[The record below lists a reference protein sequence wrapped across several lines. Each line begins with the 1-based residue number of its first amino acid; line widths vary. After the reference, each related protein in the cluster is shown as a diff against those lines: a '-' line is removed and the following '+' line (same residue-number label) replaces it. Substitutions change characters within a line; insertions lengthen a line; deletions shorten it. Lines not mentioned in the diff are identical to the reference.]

1 VRTRTLTATLVAVAA
16 LGAGCGGGPS
26 TPATGSTPAP
36 TAKVNRDVLRGEVVA
51 IKGDVVTVTATT
63 GNDAGTDTSF
73 KVTPTT
79 IANQEQTATVSDVVV
94 GICAFGI
101 GERTAPDL
109 VAAQQVILK
118 DPGPKGP
125 NDCRQGS
132 GGDLHHLGVAGG
144 MVTAVD
150 GDTYTV
156 DSNAGPQRFKVAL
169 QTKAIR
175 LVRIPIT
182 TLATG
187 QCVSARGPRDSAGT
201 LTASSIVISPNKVG
215 GCFAGGNG
223 PGGSSGG

>member
-36 TAKVNRDVLRGEVVA
+36 TPKANRDVVRGEVVA
-51 IKGDVVTVTATT
+51 IKGDEVTVTATT

-79 IANQEQTATVSDVVV
+79 IANQEQTASVSDVAM
-94 GICAFGI
+94 GLCAFGI
-101 GERTAPDL
+101 GERIAPDL
-109 VAAQQVILK
+109 VAAQQVILT
-118 DPGPKGP
+118 DHGPKGP
-125 NDCRQGS
+125 DDCRRGS
-132 GGDLHHLGVAGG
+132 GGDVHHLGVAGG
-144 MVTAVD
+144 VVTAIA

-156 DSNAGPQRFKVAL
+156 DSNAGPQRFKAAL
-169 QTKAIR
+169 QTKAVR
-175 LVRIPIT
+175 LVKIPIT